1 MYYCNPATRRDG
13 PSRPLAQPM
22 RLTLAETRQVSGG
35 GANVQHGNPGGEPA
49 SYNTPGNE
57 GYGRA
62 REGLEARD
70 EYISH
75 QGA

>member
-1 MYYCNPATRRDG
+1 VYRDPSTRRAG
-13 PSRPLAQPM
+13 FVPPMLQPVQ
-22 RLTLAETRQVSGG
+22 LILAEAQQVSGG

-49 SYNTPGNE
+49 SYNTLGNE